1 MNIFKIS
8 LKNVLFRPYSAAL
21 TIILFAVGVAL
32 TSFLLL
38 VGNALDEGF
47 KKNIKGID
55 MVVGAKGSPLQL
67 ILASVYHI
75 DNPTGNISKEEADK
89 LSRHPLVKESVQ
101 LSFGDSYKGRRIV
114 GTTADYLDWYK
125 AAIIEGRAWKKPFES
140 VIGADVAREFGLGIG
155 DNFYS
160 AHGEDANAE
169 VHGDH
174 PFTVTGILQE
184 NGSVLDQLILT
195 SPESIWEVHGSHG
208 DSAEKEI
215 TSMLIKFKSKMAMIT
230 LPRMVNEKTNMQSA
244 LPSIEVNRLFE
255 LFGVGIS
262 TLQIIAFSLMILGG
276 ISVFVSLYSSLKD
289 RAYEMAL
296 IRSLG
301 AGKSSLFFM
310 ILIESLILGVIGT
323 IIGIIIAHG
332 SLKLL
337 EAFTDANLGIHVH
350 LLEFAPGEGILIL
363 AALVLSVVAAII
375 PAISIMKIDVSK
387 VLSEYAN

>member
-1 MNIFKIS
+1 MNIFKIG

-38 VGNALDEGF
+38 VGQALDDGF

-75 DNPTGNISKEEADK
+75 DNPTGNISKAEADK
-89 LSRHPLVKESVQ
+89 LAKNPLVKESVQ

-114 GTTADYLDWYK
+114 GTSPKYLDWYSARLASGK
-125 AAIIEGRAWKKPFES
+125 VWNKPFDA
-140 VIGADVAREFGLGIG
+140 VLGADIAREFKMDIG
-155 DNFYS
+155 DTFYS
-160 AHGEDANAE
+160 AHGSDANAE
-169 VHGDH
+169 VHEDH
-174 PFTVTGILQE
+174 PFVVTGVLE
-184 NGSVLDQLILT
+184 KSGSVLDQLILT
-195 SPESIWEVHGSHG
+195 SPESIWEVHESHS
-208 DSAEKEI
+208 DSADKEI
-215 TSMLIKFKSKMAMIT
+215 TSMLIKFKSKMAMIS
-230 LPRMVNEKTNMQSA
+230 LPRMINERTNMQSA

-262 TLQIIAFSLMILGG
+262 TLKIIAFSLMALGG
-276 ISVFVSLYSSLKD
+276 ISVFVSLFSSLKD

-301 AGKSSLFFM
+301 AGRSSLFFM
-310 ILIESLILGVIGT
+310 ILIESLILGTVGT
-323 IIGIIIAHG
+323 VLGIIIAHG
-332 SLKLL
+332 SLQMVESLS
-337 EAFTDANLGIHVH
+337 TTNLGIDLR
-350 LLEFAPGEGILIL
+350 LLNFAPGEWILV
-363 AALVLSVVAAII
+363 LVAIALSVVAAIL
-375 PAISIMKIDVSK
+375 PARSIMKIDVSK

>member
-47 KKNIKGID
+47 KKNIRGID

-75 DNPTGNISKEEADK
+75 DNPTGNISKSEADK
-89 LSRHPLVKESVQ
+89 LARNPLVKESVQ

-114 GTTADYLDWYK
+114 GTSPEYINWYD
-125 AAIIEGRAWKKPFES
+125 AEIERGNLWKEPFES
-140 VIGADVAREFGLGIG
+140 VIGAEIAREFEMEVG
-155 DNFYS
+155 DTFYS
-160 AHGEDANAE
+160 AHGSDANAE

-174 PFTVTGILQE
+174 PFVVTGILEE

-195 SPESIWEVHGSHG
+195 SPNSIWEVHTSEG

-215 TSMLIKFKSKMAMIT
+215 TSMLIKFKSKMAMIS
-230 LPRMVNEKTNMQSA
+230 LPRMVNERTNMQSA

-262 TLQIIAFSLMILGG
+262 TLQIIAFSLMFLGG

-301 AGKSSLFFM
+301 AGKSSLFLM

-323 IIGIIIAHG
+323 MIGIIIAHG
-332 SLKLL
+332 SIKIL
-337 EAFTDANLGIHVH
+337 EIFSSSNLGIHVKIW
-350 LLEFAPGEGILIL
+350 EFAPGEGILVIAALGLSIL
-363 AALVLSVVAAII
+363 AAVI

-387 VLSEYAN
+387 VLSDYAN

>member
-75 DNPTGNISKEEADK
+75 DNPTGNISKDEADK
-89 LSRHPLVKESVQ
+89 LARHPLVKESVQ
-101 LSFGDSYKGRRIV
+101 LSFGDTYKGRRIV
-114 GTTADYLDWYK
+114 GTTKDYLKWYQ
-125 AAIIEGRAWKKPFES
+125 AELSDGNLWNQPFES
-140 VIGADVAREFGLGIG
+140 VVGADVANEFGLKIG
-155 DNFYS
+155 DKFYS
-160 AHGEDANAE
+160 AHGSDANAE

-174 PFTVTGILQE
+174 PFTITGVLKQ

-195 SPESIWEVHGSHG
+195 NHESIWEVHGSHG

-215 TSMLIKFKSKMAMIT
+215 TSMLIKFKSKMAMIS
-230 LPRMVNEKTNMQSA
+230 LPRMVNEKTTMQSA

-310 ILIESLILGVIGT
+310 ILIESIILGVLGT
-323 IIGIIIAHG
+323 IVGIIIAHG
-332 SLKLL
+332 SLKIL
-337 EAFTDANLGIHVH
+337 EVFSDANLGIHVK
-350 LLEFAPGEGILIL
+350 LWDFAPGEVNLIL
-363 AALVLSVVAAII
+363 AALSLSVVAAIL
-375 PAISIMKIDVSK
+375 PARSIMRIDVSK

>member
-1 MNIFKIS
+1 
-8 LKNVLFRPYSAAL
+8 
-21 TIILFAVGVAL
+21 
-32 TSFLLL
+32 
-38 VGNALDEGF
+38 
-47 KKNIKGID
+47 
-55 MVVGAKGSPLQL
+55 
-67 ILASVYHI
+67 
-75 DNPTGNISKEEADK
+75 
-89 LSRHPLVKESVQ
+89 LVKESVQ
-101 LSFGDSYKGRRIV
+101 LSFGDTYKGRRIV
-114 GTTADYLDWYK
+114 GTSPEYLNWYQAK
-125 AAIIEGRAWKKPFES
+125 LGQGDTWDKPFES
-140 VIGADVAREFGLGIG
+140 VLGADVAREFGLKLG

-160 AHGEDANAE
+160 AHGSDANAE
-169 VHGDH
+169 IHGDH
-174 PFTVTGILQE
+174 PFTVTGILEE

-215 TSMLIKFKSKMAMIT
+215 TSMLIKFKSKMAMIS
-230 LPRMVNEKTNMQSA
+230 LPRMVNEKTSMQSA

-310 ILIESLILGVIGT
+310 ILIESLILGVVGT

-332 SLKLL
+332 SLKVL
-337 EAFTDANLGIHVH
+337 EVFTDANLGIHVR
-350 LLEFAPGEGILIL
+350 LWEFAPGEGLLVL
-363 AALVLSVVAAII
+363 AALLLSLIAAII
-375 PAISIMKIDVSK
+375 PARSIMKIDVSK

>member
-38 VGNALDEGF
+38 VGDALDEGF

-75 DNPTGNISKEEADK
+75 DNPTGNISKREADK
-89 LSRHPLVKESVQ
+89 LAKHPLVEESVQ

-114 GTTADYLDWYK
+114 GTSPEYISWYSAEMSK
-125 AAIIEGRAWKKPFES
+125 GSIWKEPFES
-140 VIGADVAREFGLGIG
+140 VIGADIAQEFELKVG
-155 DNFYS
+155 DSFYS
-160 AHGEDANAE
+160 AHGSDANAE
-169 VHGDH
+169 VHDDH
-174 PFTVTGILQE
+174 PFTVTGILDR

-195 SPESIWEVHGSHG
+195 SPESIWEVHGEHA

-215 TSMLIKFKSKMAMIT
+215 TSMLIKFKSKMAMIS
-230 LPRMVNEKTNMQSA
+230 LPRMVNEKTSMQSA

-301 AGKSSLFFM
+301 AGKSSLFLM
-310 ILIESLILGVIGT
+310 ILNESLILGAIGT
-323 IIGIIIAHG
+323 LIGMIIAHG

-337 EAFTDANLGIHVH
+337 ELFSSTNLGIHV
-350 LLEFAPGEGILIL
+350 EVWKFAPGEGILVL
-363 AALVLSVVAAII
+363 AAILLSIVAAII
-375 PAISIMKIDVSK
+375 PARSIMKIDVSK

>member
-38 VGNALDEGF
+38 IGNALDEGF
-47 KKNIKGID
+47 KKNIRGID

-89 LSRHPLVKESVQ
+89 LARHPLVKESVQ

-114 GTTADYLDWYK
+114 GTSADYLNWYQAEIGK
-125 AAIIEGRAWKKPFES
+125 GKGWEEPFES
-140 VIGADVAREFGLGIG
+140 VIGADVAREFSLKIG
-155 DNFYS
+155 DAFYS
-160 AHGEDANAE
+160 AHGSDANAE
-169 VHGDH
+169 IHGDH
-174 PFTVTGILQE
+174 PFTVTGILEE

-195 SPESIWEVHGSHG
+195 SPESIWEVHSSHG

-215 TSMLIKFKSKMAMIT
+215 TSMLIKFKSKMAMIS
-230 LPRMVNEKTNMQSA
+230 LPRMVNEKTSMQSA

-262 TLQIIAFSLMILGG
+262 TLQIIALSLMILGG

-310 ILIESLILGVIGT
+310 ILIESLILGVVGT

-337 EAFTDANLGIHVH
+337 ERFTDVNLGIHVR
-350 LLEFAPGEGILIL
+350 LWEFAPGEGFLIL
-363 AALVLSVVAAII
+363 AALSLSIVAAII
-375 PAISIMKIDVSK
+375 PASSIMKIDVSK

>member
-89 LSRHPLVKESVQ
+89 LARHPLVKESVQ
-101 LSFGDSYKGRRIV
+101 LSFGDTYKGRRIV
-114 GTTADYLDWYK
+114 GTSPEYLNWYQAK
-125 AAIIEGRAWKKPFES
+125 LSQGDTWDKPFES
-140 VIGADVAREFGLGIG
+140 VLGADVAREFGLQLG

-160 AHGEDANAE
+160 AHGSDANAE
-169 VHGDH
+169 IHGDH
-174 PFTVTGILQE
+174 PFTVTGILEE

-215 TSMLIKFKSKMAMIT
+215 TSMLIKFKSKMAMIS
-230 LPRMVNEKTNMQSA
+230 LPRMVNEKTSMQSA

-310 ILIESLILGVIGT
+310 ILIESLILGVVGT

-332 SLKLL
+332 SLKVL
-337 EAFTDANLGIHVH
+337 EVFTDANLGIHVR
-350 LLEFAPGEGILIL
+350 LWEFAPGEGLLVL
-363 AALVLSVVAAII
+363 AALLLSLIAAII
-375 PAISIMKIDVSK
+375 PAWSIMKIDVSK

>member
-55 MVVGAKGSPLQL
+55 MVIGAKGSPLQL

-75 DNPTGNISKEEADK
+75 DNPTGNISKNEADK
-89 LSRHPLVKESVQ
+89 LARHPLVKESVQ

-114 GTTADYLDWYK
+114 GTSPTYLGWYD
-125 AAIIEGRAWKKPFES
+125 AELNEGKIWEKPFES
-140 VIGADVAREFGLGIG
+140 VIGAHVAREFGLEIG

-160 AHGEDANAE
+160 AHGSDANAE
-169 VHGDH
+169 IHGDH
-174 PFTVTGILQE
+174 PFTVTGVLKQ

-195 SPESIWEVHGSHG
+195 SPESIWEVHESHS

-215 TSMLIKFKSKMAMIT
+215 TSMLIKFKSKMAMIS
-230 LPRMVNEKTNMQSA
+230 LPRMVNEKTSMQSA

-262 TLQIIAFSLMILGG
+262 TLQIIAFSLMFLGG
-276 ISVFVSLYSSLKD
+276 VSVFVSLYSSLKD

-301 AGKSSLFFM
+301 AGKGSLFFM
-310 ILIESLILGVIGT
+310 ILIESLILGTIGT
-323 IIGIIIAHG
+323 VIGIIIAHG
-332 SLKLL
+332 SMKVL
-337 EAFTDANLGIHVH
+337 EVFSDSNLGIHIK
-350 LLEFAPGEGILIL
+350 LWEFAPGEGILVL
-363 AALVLSVVAAII
+363 AAIALSIVAAII
-375 PAISIMKIDVSK
+375 PARSIMKIDVSK

>member
-8 LKNVLFRPYSAAL
+8 LKNVLYRPYSAAL

-47 KKNIKGID
+47 KNNIKGID

-114 GTTADYLDWYK
+114 GTTIDYLNWYN
-125 AAIIEGRAWKKPFES
+125 AEISEGRAWEKPFES
-140 VIGADVAREFGLGIG
+140 VIGADVAREFGLSSG

-174 PFTVTGILQE
+174 PFTITG
-184 NGSVLDQLILT
+184 
-195 SPESIWEVHGSHG
+195 
-208 DSAEKEI
+208 
-215 TSMLIKFKSKMAMIT
+215 FSK
-230 LPRMVNEKTNMQSA
+230 KTVRFW
-244 LPSIEVNRLFE
+244 I
-255 LFGVGIS
+255 
-262 TLQIIAFSLMILGG
+262 
-276 ISVFVSLYSSLKD
+276 
-289 RAYEMAL
+289 
-296 IRSLG
+296 
-301 AGKSSLFFM
+301 SLF
-310 ILIESLILGVIGT
+310 
-323 IIGIIIAHG
+323 
-332 SLKLL
+332 
-337 EAFTDANLGIHVH
+337 
-350 LLEFAPGEGILIL
+350 
-363 AALVLSVVAAII
+363 
-375 PAISIMKIDVSK
+375 
-387 VLSEYAN
+387 

>member
-1 MNIFKIS
+1 MNLFKIS

-38 VGNALDEGF
+38 VGDALDEGF

-75 DNPTGNISKEEADK
+75 DNPTGNISKAEADK
-89 LSRHPLVKESVQ
+89 LAKHPLVKESVQ

-114 GTTADYLDWYK
+114 GTSTDYLDWYS
-125 AAIIEGRAWKKPFES
+125 AELSAGNLYDKPFES
-140 VIGADVAREFGLGIG
+140 VIGADVAREFNLKIG
-155 DNFYS
+155 DTFYS
-160 AHGEDANAE
+160 AHGSDASAE

-174 PFTVTGILQE
+174 PFTVTGILEQ
-184 NGSVLDQLILT
+184 NGSVLDQLLLT
-195 SPESIWEVHGSHG
+195 GPESIWEVHESHG
-208 DSAEKEI
+208 DSVDKEI
-215 TSMLIKFKSKMAMIT
+215 TSMLIKFKSKMAMIS
-230 LPRMVNEKTNMQSA
+230 LPRMVNEKTSMQSA

-262 TLQIIAFSLMILGG
+262 TLQIIAMSLMILGG

-301 AGKSSLFFM
+301 AGKSSLFLM
-310 ILIESLILGVIGT
+310 ILIESLFLGALGT

-337 EAFTDANLGIHVH
+337 ELFSSANLGIHVSVF
-350 LLEFAPGEGILIL
+350 EFASGEGILIL
-363 AALVLSVVAAII
+363 AAIALSILAALI
-375 PAISIMKIDVSK
+375 PARSILKIDVSK
-387 VLSEYAN
+387 VLSDYAN